1 MRRLRDDHDSARP
14 GAPDEGPRGREGDGE
29 PLPPATDPAAFKLTL
44 KRTSS
49 GKIVGQH
56 PRIREVLDTIERVAT
71 TDVNVLVTG
80 ECGTGKELF
89 VAALHD
95 ASTRAGTALVPINCG
110 AIPPSL
116 IESHLFGHLR
126 GAFTGAEHASKGAI
140 GAAEGGTLFLDE
152 VGDLPLD
159 AQVKLLRVIQNR
171 EYTPVGASE
180 PRRCDIRVV
189 AATNRDLEKEVAA
202 GRFREDLYYRLN
214 VVHVSLPPLRERGS
228 DIDLLA
234 FHFLR
239 HFAQRFGRPEMSFRP
254 EALDALRQWP
264 WKGNIRELE
273 NVVQRAV
280 AIARGPVVALA
291 DLKKEVRENYR
302 PSDTTPPPNV
312 TASVF
317 KDSLSITFEVHGD
330 EEFDLPAAIAHLK
343 QRVLAHALERAG
355 GNYTQAAR
363 LVGLKRTTF
372 LAMIKQSDKP
382 DA

>member
-1 MRRLRDDHDSARP
+1 MTT
-14 GAPDEGPRGREGDGE
+14 
-29 PLPPATDPAAFKLTL
+29 TDLAAFKLTL
-44 KRTSS
+44 KRTRS
-49 GKIVGQH
+49 GKIIGQH
-56 PRIREVLDTIERVAT
+56 PHIREVLETIERVAP

-80 ECGTGKELF
+80 ECGTGKELV

-95 ASTRAGTALVPINCG
+95 ASSRRDAPFIALNCG
-110 AIPPSL
+110 AITASL
-116 IESHLFGHLR
+116 VESQLFGHIR
-126 GAFTGAEHASKGAI
+126 GSFTGAESNAKGAI
-140 GAAEGGTLFLDE
+140 AAAEGGTLFLDE
-152 VGDLPLD
+152 IGELPLD

-202 GRFREDLYYRLN
+202 GRFREDLYYRIN

-239 HFAQRFGRPEMSFRP
+239 HFAERFGRPAMSFHP
-254 EALDALRQWP
+254 DVLAAMRQWP

-280 AIARGPVVALA
+280 AIARRSVVTLD
-291 DLKKEVRENYR
+291 DLKRELRENYR
-302 PSDTTPPPNV
+302 PTSHPPAPSNV
-312 TASVF
+312 TSSVF
-317 KDSLSITFEVHGD
+317 KDSLAITFEIHGD
-330 EEFDLPAAIAHLK
+330 EVFDLPAAIAHLK
-343 QRVLAHALERAG
+343 QRVLAHALERAN

-372 LAMIKQSDKP
+372 LAMYKQYERSN
-382 DA
+382 A